1 MKKGDLTPSLQ
12 VKLNKL
18 SEGRVLGGIYD
29 IQKILVM
36 E

>member
-18 SEGRVLGGIYD
+18 SEGWALEGIYD
-29 IQKILVM
+29 IQKIMAM